1 MNNFQ
6 KLGRPSTY
14 DTNAPNL
21 ITRYHAT
28 VVSQIITEFRIDI
41 IRTQNGL

>member
-6 KLGRPSTY
+6 KLVRPSTY

-28 VVSQIITEFRIDI
+28 VVSQIITEF
-41 IRTQNGL
+41 